1 MGWASCR
8 LGPIV
13 GARSASSWRWEAVSS
28 AACRSGFGGSTSR
41 GLVPQEVEHVVISEG
56 RLRRGRRTHGRG
68 FPVSPVRRR
77 TPGCKG
83 AEPGHYSPDSGHG
96 DRSTSH
102 LQDDVRELSH
112 DRAARFEATRRRV
125 QLHRHV
131 GRQSRRRALRPA
143 ARQSRPDRRSPGP
156 AHRLRCHD
164 PAGHDEGS
172 RRQPVNDAKELT
184 IEVRG
189 MTCDHCER
197 SVAKALQTVP
207 GVHQVL
213 EVSHADAR
221 ARVMAGVEATA
232 DRIER
237 AVAKAGYRARVNEQ
251 SKRSEAPTVITKG
264 GGDFDLLIV
273 GRGSA
278 GFAAAIKAADLGAR
292 VAMAEGA
299 TLGGTCVNV
308 GCVPSKTLIRAAE
321 AHHRRV
327 HHGFRGIPATDGQP
341 DWPTV
346 RAEKDALVAELRQTK
361 YWNVLRA
368 YPSITLF
375 QERATFTS
383 SLEARLASGRTLTAG
398 KIVVTTGSSPW
409 APPIPG
415 LAEAGY
421 RDNAS
426 AMALERLPQS
436 LIVIGGSAVGLELAQ
451 MFARLGVRV
460 TVLESLPRVVAAE
473 DADIGNAL
481 ADYLRS
487 EGLDVYTDVR
497 VDRVTRGSDG
507 YEVQYHAG
515 SASRTARAD
524 QLLVAT
530 GRRANTAGFGLDQ
543 IGVTLGKKGEIVV
556 NEFLQTTNPNVY
568 AAGDVIGDPMFV
580 YVAAHAGALASEN
593 SLTGNER
600 RYDLSALPKVTFT
613 DPAVSSVGLTE
624 NEARAQG
631 IEPLV
636 SKLPLEHVPR
646 AIAAH
651 DTRGFIKLVAD
662 AGTKKIIG
670 AHILAA
676 EAGEM
681 ITEPTLAIKL
691 GLTIEDLTSTFHPYL
706 TLSEGIKLAAQAF
719 TKDVAKLSCCAA

>member
-8 LGPIV
+8 SAQV
-13 GARSASSWRWEAVSS
+13 AGARSASSWRWEAVSS
-28 AACRSGFGGSTSR
+28 AACRSGFGGSTLR
-41 GLVPQEVEHVVISEG
+41 GLVPQEVEHVVISQG
-56 RLRRGRRTHGRG
+56 RPRRGRWTHGRG
-68 FPVSPVRRR
+68 FPVSAGRRGH
-77 TPGCKG
+77 PGRKG
-83 AEPGHYSPDSGHG
+83 AESGQCGPDSGHG

-112 DRAARFEATRRRV
+112 DRAARFEATRGRV
-125 QLHRHV
+125 QLHRDV

-143 ARQSRPDRRSPGP
+143 ARQSRPDRRSPDP
-156 AHRLRCHD
+156 AHWLRCHH

-172 RRQPVNDAKELT
+172 RRQPVNDAKEVT
-184 IEVRG
+184 IEVGG

-197 SVAKALQTVP
+197 S
-207 GVHQVL
+207 GR
-213 EVSHADAR
+213 E
-221 ARVMAGVEATA
+221 
-232 DRIER
+232 
-237 AVAKAGYRARVNEQ
+237 
-251 SKRSEAPTVITKG
+251 
-264 GGDFDLLIV
+264 FDLLVV
-273 GRGSA
+273 GGGSA

-292 VAMAEGA
+292 VAMVEGG

-321 AHHRRV
+321 AQHRRV
-327 HHGFRGIPATDGQP
+327 QHGFRGIPATDGQP

-368 YPSITLF
+368 YPAITLL
-375 QERATFTS
+375 QEGATFIS
-383 SLEARLASGRTLTAG
+383 GLEVRLASGRTLTTG
-398 KIVVTTGSSPW
+398 KIVVTTGASPW

-421 RDNAS
+421 LDNAS
-426 AMALERLPQS
+426 AMALERLPES
-436 LIVIGGSAVGLELAQ
+436 LIVIGGSSVGLELAQ
-451 MFARLGVRV
+451 LFARLGVHV
-460 TVLESLPRVVAAE
+460 TVLEALPRVLPAE

-481 ADYLRS
+481 GDYLRS
-487 EGLDVYTDVR
+487 EGLEVHTDIQIHR
-497 VDRVTRGSDG
+497 VSRVSEG
-507 YEVQYHAG
+507 YAVQFRAG
-515 SASRTARAD
+515 HEQRTARAD

-530 GRRANTAGFGLDQ
+530 GRRANTAGFGLDT
-543 IGVTLGKKGEIVV
+543 IGVTLGTKGEIIVD
-556 NEFLQTTNPNVY
+556 EFLQTTSPNVY

-580 YVAAHAGALASEN
+580 YVAASGGALAAEN
-593 SLTGNER
+593 ALTGNER
-600 RYDLSALPKVTFT
+600 RYDLSALPRVTFT
-613 DPAVSSVGLTE
+613 DPAVASVGLTE
-624 NEARAQG
+624 DQARAQG
-631 IEPLV
+631 IDLLV
-636 SKLPLEHVPR
+636 SKLPLEHVAR
-646 AIAAH
+646 AQAGR
-651 DTRGFIKLVAD
+651 DTRGFVKLVAD

-681 ITEPTLAIKL
+681 ITEPALAIRL

>member
-8 LGPIV
+8 LGQIV

-28 AACRSGFGGSTSR
+28 PASRSGFGGSTSR

-56 RLRRGRRTHGRG
+56 GPSRGRRTHGRG
-68 FPVSPVRRR
+68 FLVPAVRRR

-83 AEPGHYSPDSGHG
+83 AEPGHYGPDSGHG

-125 QLHRHV
+125 QLHRDF

-143 ARQSRPDRRSPGP
+143 ARQSRPDHRSPDP

-172 RRQPVNDAKELT
+172 RRQPVNDAKEL
-184 IEVRG
+184 IVEVRG
-189 MTCDHCER
+189 T
-197 SVAKALQTVP
+197 
-207 GVHQVL
+207 
-213 EVSHADAR
+213 
-221 ARVMAGVEATA
+221 
-232 DRIER
+232 
-237 AVAKAGYRARVNEQ
+237 
-251 SKRSEAPTVITKG
+251 TVIKRG
-264 GGDFDLLIV
+264 GGQFDLLVV
-273 GRGSA
+273 GGGSA

-292 VAMAEGA
+292 VAMVEGG

-321 AHHRRV
+321 AQHRRV

-346 RAEKDALVAELRQTK
+346 RAEKDALVAELRQAK
-361 YWNVLRA
+361 YWDVLRA

-375 QERATFTS
+375 QERATFIS
-383 SLEARLASGRTLTAG
+383 GLEAGLASGRTLTAG

-421 RDNAS
+421 LDNAS

-460 TVLESLPRVVAAE
+460 TVLEALPRVVAAE

-481 ADYLRS
+481 ADCLRS
-487 EGLDVYTDVR
+487 EGLDVSTDVR
-497 VDRVTRGSDG
+497 VDRVSRGSDG
-507 YEVQYHAG
+507 YDVQYHAG
-515 SASRTARAD
+515 SAARTARAE

-530 GRRANTAGFGLDQ
+530 GRRANTARFGLDT
-543 IGVTLGKKGEIVV
+543 IGVTLGTKGEIVID
-556 NEFLQTTNPNVY
+556 EFLQTTNPNVY

-580 YVAAHAGALASEN
+580 YVAAYAGALAAEN
-593 SLTGNER
+593 TLTGNER

-613 DPAVSSVGLTE
+613 DPAVASVGLTE
-624 NEARAQG
+624 DQARAQE
-631 IEPLV
+631 IEPLT

-646 AIAAH
+646 ALAAR
-651 DTRGFIKLVAD
+651 DSRGFVKLVAD
-662 AGTKKIIG
+662 SATQKIIG

-681 ITEPTLAIKL
+681 ITEPALAIKF
-691 GLTIEDLTSTFHPYL
+691 GLTIEDLTATFHPYL

>member
-1 MGWASCR
+1 M
-8 LGPIV
+8 
-13 GARSASSWRWEAVSS
+13 
-28 AACRSGFGGSTSR
+28 
-41 GLVPQEVEHVVISEG
+41 
-56 RLRRGRRTHGRG
+56 
-68 FPVSPVRRR
+68 
-77 TPGCKG
+77 
-83 AEPGHYSPDSGHG
+83 
-96 DRSTSH
+96 
-102 LQDDVRELSH
+102 
-112 DRAARFEATRRRV
+112 
-125 QLHRHV
+125 
-131 GRQSRRRALRPA
+131 
-143 ARQSRPDRRSPGP
+143 
-156 AHRLRCHD
+156 
-164 PAGHDEGS
+164 
-172 RRQPVNDAKELT
+172 NDAKELT

-221 ARVMAGVEATA
+221 ARVMAGVDATA

-237 AVAKAGYRARVNEQ
+237 AVAKAGYRARVNEP
-251 SKRSEAPTVITKG
+251 SKRAEAPTVITKG
-264 GGDFDLLIV
+264 GCEFDLLIV
-273 GRGSA
+273 GGGSA
-278 GFAAAIKAADLGAR
+278 GFAAAIKAADLGVR

-321 AHHRRV
+321 ARHRRV
-327 HHGFRGIPATDGQP
+327 YHGFRGVPATDGQP
-341 DWPTV
+341 DWPAV
-346 RAEKDALVAELRQTK
+346 RAEKDALVAELRQAK

-375 QERATFTS
+375 QERATFIS
-383 SLEARLASGRTLTAG
+383 GREVRLASGRTPTAD
-398 KIVVTTGSSPW
+398 KIVLSTGASPW

-421 RDNAS
+421 LDNAS
-426 AMALERLPQS
+426 AMALERLPES
-436 LIVIGGSAVGLELAQ
+436 LIVIGGSSVGLELAQ
-451 MFARLGVRV
+451 MFSRLGVRA
-460 TVLESLPRVVAAE
+460 TILEALPRVVPAE

-481 ADYLRS
+481 GDYLRS
-487 EGLDVYTDVR
+487 EGLNVHTDVR
-497 VDRVTRGSDG
+497 IDRVSRGGDG

-515 SASRTARAD
+515 SAARTARAE

-530 GRRANTAGFGLDQ
+530 GRRPNTAGFGLDK
-543 IGVTLGKKGEIVV
+543 IGVTLGTKGEIVV
-556 NEFLQTTNPNVY
+556 DEFLQTTNPNLY

-580 YVAAHAGALASEN
+580 YVAAYAGALAAEN
-593 SLTGNER
+593 ALTGNER
-600 RYDLSALPKVTFT
+600 RYDLSVLPKVTFT

-624 NEARAQG
+624 NEARAQR

-646 AIAAH
+646 ALAAH

-662 AGTKKIIG
+662 AGTKKLIG

-681 ITEPTLAIKL
+681 ITEPTLATKL
-691 GLTIEDLTSTFHPYL
+691 GLTIEDLTATFHPYL

-719 TKDVAKLSCCAA
+719 AKDIAKLSCCAA

>member
-1 MGWASCR
+1 M
-8 LGPIV
+8 
-13 GARSASSWRWEAVSS
+13 
-28 AACRSGFGGSTSR
+28 
-41 GLVPQEVEHVVISEG
+41 
-56 RLRRGRRTHGRG
+56 
-68 FPVSPVRRR
+68 
-77 TPGCKG
+77 
-83 AEPGHYSPDSGHG
+83 
-96 DRSTSH
+96 
-102 LQDDVRELSH
+102 
-112 DRAARFEATRRRV
+112 
-125 QLHRHV
+125 
-131 GRQSRRRALRPA
+131 
-143 ARQSRPDRRSPGP
+143 
-156 AHRLRCHD
+156 
-164 PAGHDEGS
+164 
-172 RRQPVNDAKELT
+172 NDAKELT

-207 GVHQVL
+207 GVHEVL

-221 ARVMAGVEATA
+221 ARVMAAVEATA

-251 SKRSEAPTVITKG
+251 SKRSEAPTVITRGAG
-264 GGDFDLLIV
+264 GFDLLIV
-273 GRGSA
+273 GGGSA

-321 AHHRRV
+321 AQHRRV

-346 RAEKDALVAELRQTK
+346 RGEKDALVAELRQTK

-368 YPSITLF
+368 YPAITLF
-375 QERATFTS
+375 QERGTFIS
-383 SLEARLASGRTLTAG
+383 GLEARLASGRTLTAG

-415 LAEAGY
+415 LAEAGFL
-421 RDNAS
+421 DNAS
-426 AMALERLPQS
+426 AMALERLPES
-436 LIVIGGSAVGLELAQ
+436 LIVIGASAVGLELAQ

-460 TVLESLPRVVAAE
+460 TILEALPRVLPAE

-481 ADYLRS
+481 GDYLRS
-487 EGLDVYTDVR
+487 EGLEVHTDIQIQR
-497 VDRVTRGSDG
+497 VSRASDA
-507 YEVQYHAG
+507 YAVQFRAG
-515 SASRTARAD
+515 HKERTARAS

-530 GRRANTAGFGLDQ
+530 GRRANTAGFGLEK
-543 IGVTLGKKGEIVV
+543 IGVSLGKKGEIVV
-556 NEFLQTTNPNVY
+556 TEFLQTTNANVY

-580 YVAAHAGALASEN
+580 YVAAYGGALAAQN
-593 SLTGNER
+593 ALIGNER
-600 RYDLSALPKVTFT
+600 PYDLSALPKVTFT
-613 DPAVSSVGLTE
+613 DPAVAAVGLTE
-624 NEARAQG
+624 DQARARG
-631 IEPLV
+631 IEPLA
-636 SKLPLEHVPR
+636 SKLPLEHVTR
-646 AIAAH
+646 AQAAR
-651 DTRGFIKLVAD
+651 DTRGFVKLVAD

-670 AHILAA
+670 AHILAT

-681 ITEPTLAIKL
+681 ITEPALAIKF

>member
-8 LGPIV
+8 SAQV
-13 GARSASSWRWEAVSS
+13 AGARSASSWRWEAVSS

-68 FPVSPVRRR
+68 FLVPAVRRR

-83 AEPGHYSPDSGHG
+83 AEPGHYGPDSGHR

-112 DRAARFEATRRRV
+112 DRAARFEATRGRV
-125 QLHRHV
+125 QLHRDV

-143 ARQSRPDRRSPGP
+143 ARQSRPDRRSPDP

-197 SVAKALQTVP
+197 S
-207 GVHQVL
+207 
-213 EVSHADAR
+213 
-221 ARVMAGVEATA
+221 
-232 DRIER
+232 
-237 AVAKAGYRARVNEQ
+237 
-251 SKRSEAPTVITKG
+251 G
-264 GGDFDLLIV
+264 GEFDLLIV
-273 GRGSA
+273 GGGSA

-292 VAMAEGA
+292 VAMVEGG

-321 AHHRRV
+321 QKPRRV
-327 HHGFRGIPATDGQP
+327 QHGFRGIPATDGQP

-368 YPSITLF
+368 YPAITLL
-375 QERATFTS
+375 QEGATFIS
-383 SLEARLASGRTLTAG
+383 GLEVRLASGRTLTTG
-398 KIVVTTGSSPW
+398 KIVVTTGASPW

-421 RDNAS
+421 LDNAS
-426 AMALERLPQS
+426 AMALERLPES
-436 LIVIGGSAVGLELAQ
+436 LIVIGGSSVGLELAQ
-451 MFARLGVRV
+451 LFARLGVHV
-460 TVLESLPRVVAAE
+460 TVLEALPRVLPAE

-481 ADYLRS
+481 GDYLRS
-487 EGLDVYTDVR
+487 EGLEVHTDIQIHR
-497 VDRVTRGSDG
+497 VSRVSEG
-507 YEVQYHAG
+507 YAVQFRAG
-515 SASRTARAD
+515 HEQRTARAD

-530 GRRANTAGFGLDQ
+530 GRRANTAGFGLDT
-543 IGVTLGKKGEIVV
+543 IGVTLGTKGEIIVD
-556 NEFLQTTNPNVY
+556 EFLQTTSPNVY

-580 YVAAHAGALASEN
+580 YVAAYAGALAAEN
-593 SLTGNER
+593 ALTGNER

-613 DPAVSSVGLTE
+613 DPAVASVGLTE
-624 NEARAQG
+624 DQARAQG
-631 IEPLV
+631 IDLLV

-646 AIAAH
+646 ALAAR

-681 ITEPTLAIKL
+681 ITEPTLAIKF

-719 TKDVAKLSCCAA
+719 TNDVAKLACCAA